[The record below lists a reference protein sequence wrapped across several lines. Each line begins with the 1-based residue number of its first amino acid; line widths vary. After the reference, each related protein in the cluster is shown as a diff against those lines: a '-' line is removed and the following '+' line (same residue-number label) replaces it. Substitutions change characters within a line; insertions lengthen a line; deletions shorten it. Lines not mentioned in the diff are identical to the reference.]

1 MLKEIYIKNFA
12 LIDELRI
19 QLDKGLT
26 VLTGETGSGKS
37 IIIDALSLCFGRRA
51 DKDFI
56 RHGQDKSIVE
66 IGITSLSSKATE
78 LLEKLGISYEGNLII
93 TRELHRDNSSI
104 ARVNG
109 RMVPISAL
117 KSLAL
122 SLLTIHGQNEFES
135 LTQSS
140 KQLQI
145 IDDYGKDEI
154 EEAKRSYRGE
164 YRGYVHLL
172 GEMEKIQEHKDIAE
186 IEREMD
192 LLSYQIEEISQAKLR
207 EGELEELEAE
217 KKLQTNAE
225 KIYEK
230 IREIYS
236 LLYEGEMNILSSL
249 DKVVESTQV
258 LSGFD
263 EIFADW
269 NRSLTDTYY
278 NVEDVCGQIRSKR
291 EDFVFDESRLEEIFL
306 RLDVLKKLYR
316 KYGGDYESTMLYK
329 EEIEKRLLQYRQRD
343 ILLEEYMKKK
353 EDILQRLE
361 EKAGILHDLRIKVA
375 GQLENLMIRE
385 LDSLNLKNTRFKI
398 DFKQKD
404 YSPDGQDE
412 ILFLISFNAGEELKP
427 FHKVASGGE
436 ISRFMLALQNLISST
451 DEIQTLIFDEIDTG
465 VSGVAAGKIAQKLVD
480 ISCEKQVIC
489 ITHLPQIASFGDQHY
504 LVEKEQREEEVRT
517 LLSLMSEEE
526 RVLEIAKMTVGENIS
541 DISLRNAR
549 ELLDKNKRRI

>member
-56 RHGQDKSIVE
+56 RHGKDKSIVE
-66 IGITSLSSKATE
+66 LGITSLSSKAIE

-109 RMVPISAL
+109 RMVPNSTL

-122 SLLTIHGQNEFES
+122 NLLTIHGQNEFES
-135 LTQSS
+135 LTQTV

-145 IDDYGKDEI
+145 IDDYGKSEV
-154 EEAKRSYRGE
+154 EEAKRSYEKE
-164 YRGYVHLL
+164 YRQYVHLL
-172 GEMEKIQEHKDIAE
+172 QEMEKIQEHRDIAE
-186 IEREMD
+186 MEREMD
-192 LLSYQIEEISQAKLR
+192 LLSYQIEEIEQAKLR
-207 EGELEELEAE
+207 EGELEDLESE

-225 KIYEK
+225 KIHEK

-236 LLYEGEMNILSSL
+236 LLYEGEVNILSSL

-258 LSGFD
+258 LQGFD
-263 EIFADW
+263 EVFSHW
-269 NRSLTDTYY
+269 NNSLTDAYY
-278 NVEDVCGQIRSKR
+278 SLEDVCAQIRSKR
-291 EDFVFDESRLEEIFL
+291 EDFVFDETRLEEIFL
-306 RLDVLKKLYR
+306 RLDILKKLYR
-316 KYGGDYESTMLYK
+316 KYGGDYHSTMLYK
-329 EEIEKRLLQYRQRD
+329 EETEKRLLQYKERD
-343 ILLEEYMKKK
+343 VLLEEYMRKK
-353 EDILQRLE
+353 EEVRSRLE
-361 EKAGILHDLRIKVA
+361 EKAEILHRLRIKIA
-375 GQLENLMIRE
+375 HDLEHLMIQE

-398 DFKQKD
+398 SFKRKN

-480 ISCEKQVIC
+480 ISYEKQVIC
-489 ITHLPQIASFGDQHY
+489 ITHLPQIASFGDCHY
-504 LVEKEQREEEVRT
+504 LVEKEQRGEEVKT
-517 LLSLMSEEE
+517 FLSLLSEEE
-526 RVLEIAKMTVGENIS
+526 RILEIAKMTVGEQVS
-541 DISLRNAR
+541 DISLRNAK